1 MMAFPK
7 NCIHIKRWRLQEL
20 VAIID
25 SIEDDIEAAIQR
37 KRIVTEHDYCNL
49 VLRATGKAVVSMR
62 EIICLVSCGYPD
74 GALAI
79 ARNLFEQLIILEF
92 FAEKQYDK
100 EFDDLVQ
107 DYYLDYEIQRY
118 KALIYEYKYCA
129 QDSKTAEEN
138 QKQLQ
143 TIKERTHSKAK
154 GTYWWAGH
162 SSFSQLVD
170 SVIAAQKEQ
179 NAKHLLHRLHVHYRR
194 ACVALHASCIGNT
207 LRLGKDPEFAGIDTS
222 PTKEGHG
229 LVLWF
234 ATLSFGFII
243 GSVFSI
249 LESEDN
255 SYVKELTEL
264 AAYYDDIE
272 WGCMVNQ

>member
-1 MMAFPK
+1 MAFPK
-7 NCIHIKRWRLQEL
+7 NSIHIKRWRLQEL
-20 VAIID
+20 VEIID
-25 SIEDDIEAAIQR
+25 SIEDDIDVTIQR
-37 KRIVTEHDYCNL
+37 KHIVTGHDYCNL
-49 VLRATGKAVVSMR
+49 VLRSAGKAVVSMR
-62 EIICLVSCGYPD
+62 EIICLVLCGYPD

-92 FAEKQYDK
+92 FAEKQHEK

-107 DYYLDYEIQRY
+107 DYYLDYDIQRY

-129 QDSKTAEEN
+129 QDSETAEEN

-143 TIKERTHSKAK
+143 TTKERTHSKAK

-179 NAKHLLHRLHVHYRR
+179 GTERLLHRLHLHYRR

-222 PTKEGHG
+222 PTEEGHG

-243 GSVFSI
+243 GSVFSV
-249 LESEDN
+249 LESEDK
-255 SYVKELTEL
+255 SYVKELIEL
-264 AAYYDDIE
+264 AAYYDDRE
-272 WGCMVNQ
+272 WGCMANQ